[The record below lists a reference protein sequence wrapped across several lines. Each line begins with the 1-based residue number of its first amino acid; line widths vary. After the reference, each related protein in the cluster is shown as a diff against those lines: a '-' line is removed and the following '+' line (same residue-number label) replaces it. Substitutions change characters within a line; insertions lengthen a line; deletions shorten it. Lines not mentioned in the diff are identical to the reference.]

1 VHVFHCLAQSLRDP
15 TCFGVLQLD
24 LVENIRKEFPSLA
37 VLCDDVVILTV
48 SEGLDEAQD
57 VRMVDFLQ
65 GLEFVSDPSL
75 VAG

>member
-1 VHVFHCLAQSLRDP
+1 MHVFHCLAQSLRDP